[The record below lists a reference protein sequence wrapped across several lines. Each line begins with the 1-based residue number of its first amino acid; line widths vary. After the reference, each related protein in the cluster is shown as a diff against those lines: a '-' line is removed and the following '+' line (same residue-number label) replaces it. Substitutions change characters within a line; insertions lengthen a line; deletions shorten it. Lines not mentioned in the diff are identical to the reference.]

1 MIVVWIILGLV
12 VLLAL
17 YGVSV
22 YNGLVTLRNRVKNS
36 WSQIEV
42 QLKNRA
48 DLIPNLVETVKGY
61 ATHEKEVFEN
71 VTKARSQVMN
81 AQGVQ
86 QTAEA
91 NEGLTSALSRMLL
104 TVEAYP
110 DLKAD
115 KNFLSLQAELKDA
128 EEKIRYARQFYNDVV
143 LVMNS
148 DLFTTID
155 YEDFYLHLAEKIEE
169 NSISEEDLTIL
180 NKNLN
185 KTHYGVLIE
194 DGMNNNELMKIF
206 EILMKSQDLIVLDE
220 SFTEL

>member
-143 LVMNS
+143 MKFNTAIEVFPKNIFANIFN
-148 DLFTTID
+148 FTK
-155 YEDFYLHLAEKIEE
+155 EPF
-169 NSISEEDLTIL
+169 
-180 NKNLN
+180 
-185 KTHYGVLIE
+185 
-194 DGMNNNELMKIF
+194 F
-206 EILMKSQDLIVLDE
+206 EA
-220 SFTEL
+220 TEADRAVPTVKF

>member
-17 YGVSV
+17 YGVSI

-143 LVMNS
+143 MKFNTAIEVFPKNIFANIFN
-148 DLFTTID
+148 FTK
-155 YEDFYLHLAEKIEE
+155 EPF
-169 NSISEEDLTIL
+169 
-180 NKNLN
+180 
-185 KTHYGVLIE
+185 
-194 DGMNNNELMKIF
+194 F
-206 EILMKSQDLIVLDE
+206 EA
-220 SFTEL
+220 TEADRAVPTVKF

>member
-1 MIVVWIILGLV
+1 MMIIVWIILGLI

-22 YNGLVTLRNRVKNS
+22 YNSLVTLRNRVRNS

-81 AQGVQ
+81 AKGVQ
-86 QTAEA
+86 ETADA
-91 NEGLTSALSRMLL
+91 NQELSSAISRLL
-104 TVEAYP
+104 VTVEAYP
-110 DLKAD
+110 ELKAD

-128 EEKIRYARQFYNDVV
+128 EEKIRYARQFYNDI
-143 LVMNS
+143 VMKFNTAIEVFPKNIFAN
-148 DLFTTID
+148 LFNFTK
-155 YEDFYLHLAEKIEE
+155 EPF
-169 NSISEEDLTIL
+169 
-180 NKNLN
+180 
-185 KTHYGVLIE
+185 
-194 DGMNNNELMKIF
+194 F
-206 EILMKSQDLIVLDE
+206 EA
-220 SFTEL
+220 TEADRAVPTVKF